1 MENKMKKD
9 LNGSSAAI
17 QQEMTAL
24 LQRLSVEDQQK
35 LMMLR
40 AHGLLDDSEMV
51 DFIRMAASQG
61 GSSNLMSQYEKMLI
75 DYEDDEDEED
85 EEHEFDEAELAQIA

>member
-1 MENKMKKD
+1 
-9 LNGSSAAI
+9 
-17 QQEMTAL
+17 
-24 LQRLSVEDQQK
+24 
-35 LMMLR
+35 
-40 AHGLLDDSEMV
+40 MV

-75 DYEDDEDEED
+75 DYEDDEDEEGD